1 MVHIPKAYDLDHS
14 NTSLD
19 DLDIRIPC
27 PCKPQFPNF
36 PPGQPKGQQQ
46 RWKQLDG
53 TLESCTVCPSP
64 SLHFIQWLL
73 CAMLGRDQPCHL
85 CDYGSTDCTDVNVSK
100 KKNQHVILFANL
112 CFARRLKNGEKADER
127 TLLARIKAYRQLQ
140 VLQGIASDA
149 ISKVI
154 QGQKL
159 LCLTLV
165 IRCLYGTIMV
175 RDPQRWRLVTDV
187 IGHLGFL
194 HSVFKAVAYT
204 YERSE
209 EALENWKSQRHNG
222 LFRRMHRSCTPLKMR
237 IGGMYHVDQS
247 MMLSMWSFI
256 LNGTVNLVLT
266 GSVL

>member
-1 MVHIPKAYDLDHS
+1 M
-14 NTSLD
+14 D
-19 DLDIRIPC
+19 DVDIRIPC
-27 PCKPQFPNF
+27 TCKSQFPLF
-36 PPGQPKGQQQ
+36 LHGYAKGQQ
-46 RWKQLDG
+46 RRQLDG
-53 TLESCTVCPSP
+53 SVESCTVCSSP
-64 SLHFIQWLL
+64 RLHCIQWFL
-73 CAMLGRDQPCHL
+73 CTMLRRGQPGHL
-85 CDYGSTDCTDVNVSK
+85 CECSSTDCTDANVSK
-100 KKNQHVILFANL
+100 HKTRFRAWTVCKIAWFG
-112 CFARRLKNGEKADER
+112 FRLKNNENAAEH
-127 TLLARIKAYRQLQ
+127 TLLARIYSYRQLQ
-140 VLQGIASDA
+140 VLQGIANEA

-204 YERSE
+204 YGSSE
-209 EALENWKSQRHNG
+209 EALETWKSQRQNG
-222 LFRRMHRSCTPLKMR
+222 LFRRLHRSCTPLKMR